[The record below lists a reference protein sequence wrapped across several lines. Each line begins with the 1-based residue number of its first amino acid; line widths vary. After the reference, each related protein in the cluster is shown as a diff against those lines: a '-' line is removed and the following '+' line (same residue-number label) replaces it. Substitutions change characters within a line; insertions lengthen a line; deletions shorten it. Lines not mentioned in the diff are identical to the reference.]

1 MVEASSRWII
11 ANKENLHQSSQT
23 LFEIIVNIGI
33 A

>member
-11 ANKENLHQSSQT
+11 ANEGNLHQSFQI